1 MRYFLSKIGF
11 GKKIEDEELEEVSI
25 DTFINI
31 YYPEINYELEELSIQ
46 LVKNDVKDFFLKL
59 NKFFDNEILLNL
71 GGDYG
76 EIKKKLKNL
85 QSPADSEKM
94 MFFVPVDEVKEP
106 LVLEFSLNETYTL
119 SEAEY
124 LITLYSKKHILQNI
138 KRELL

>member
-1 MRYFLSKIGF
+1 M
-11 GKKIEDEELEEVSI
+11 
-25 DTFINI
+25 
-31 YYPEINYELEELSIQ
+31 EELSIQ

-59 NKFFDNEILLNL
+59 NNFFDNEILLNL

-124 LITLYSKKHILQNI
+124 IITLYSKKHILQNI
-138 KRELL
+138 KIELL

>member
-25 DTFINI
+25 DTFINT

-59 NKFFDNEILLNL
+59 NNFFDNEILLNL

-94 MFFVPVDEVKEP
+94 MFFVPVEP
-106 LVLEFSLNETYTL
+106 YCLLRTPRMAGTIKPGGVDNERKT
-119 SEAEY
+119 
-124 LITLYSKKHILQNI
+124 I
-138 KRELL
+138 

>member
-25 DTFINI
+25 DTFINT
-31 YYPEINYELEELSIQ
+31 YYPEINYELEEFSIQ
-46 LVKNDVKDFFLKL
+46 LKL

>member
-25 DTFINI
+25 DTFINT

-76 EIKKKLKNL
+76 KIKKKLKIQL
-85 QSPADSEKM
+85 
-94 MFFVPVDEVKEP
+94 
-106 LVLEFSLNETYTL
+106 LLW
-119 SEAEY
+119 
-124 LITLYSKKHILQNI
+124 IL
-138 KRELL
+138 

>member
-25 DTFINI
+25 DTFINT

-94 MFFVPVDEVKEP
+94 MFFVPFNGIKEP
-106 LVLEFSLNETYTL
+106 SVLEFALIETYDL
-119 SEAEY
+119 SEIEY
-124 LITLYSKKHILQNI
+124 LITFYSKDYILSI
-138 KRELL
+138 LKEEVI